1 MIASERNACGFAGI
15 SKSTLLG
22 LLDDKLEPS
31 TGIIDRNP
39 HASFAVERTH
49 QLRKLS
55 SECLVH
61 AGIGKSTL
69 LGLIGGTLEPSTG
82 MINRNP
88 RTRFATFSQHHVDGL
103 DLALNPLQYLC
114 RCFAGT
120 PEQELR

>member
-1 MIASERNACGFAGI
+1 M
-15 SKSTLLG
+15 LG
-22 LLDDKLEPS
+22 
-31 TGIIDRNP
+31 
-39 HASFAVERTH
+39 
-49 QLRKLS
+49 
-55 SECLVH
+55 

-82 MINRNP
+82 HINRNP

-120 PEQELR
+120 PEQDLRHGAPPPVAAVPAPCARASG